1 MYVFIYLFVEYLMTV
16 AMSETRQYRVMGAS
30 VNNEFERMWTEK
42 SRDLT
47 EVPCRQM
54 PEGTEKNQ

>member
-1 MYVFIYLFVEYLMTV
+1 MTV
-16 AMSETRQYRVMGAS
+16 AISETRQYRVMGVS
-30 VNNEFERMWTEK
+30 VNNEFERMWKKK

-47 EVPCRQM
+47 EVSCWQM

>member
-1 MYVFIYLFVEYLMTV
+1 MTV
-16 AMSETRQYRVMGAS
+16 AMSATRQYRVMGVS
-30 VNNEFERMWTEK
+30 VNNEFERMWKEK